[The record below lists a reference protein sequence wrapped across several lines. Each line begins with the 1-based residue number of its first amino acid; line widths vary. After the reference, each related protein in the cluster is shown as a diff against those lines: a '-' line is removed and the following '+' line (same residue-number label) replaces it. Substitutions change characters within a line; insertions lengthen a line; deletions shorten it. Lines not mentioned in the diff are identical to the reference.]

1 MIADSF
7 TDSIARMRRAGLILS
22 TAGAVAVLTFAGW
35 RNALGF
41 ACGAVIAHFNF
52 GLWQQIAG
60 ALSSQASPQA
70 SPSMA
75 LLAMR
80 YLLIGAATFV
90 IMKVLD
96 VSALPVI
103 GGLLVTAAAVLVEI
117 VRQLVNPVG
126 KP

>member
-7 TDSIARMRRAGLILS
+7 TDSVARMRRAGLIIS
-22 TAGAVAVLTFAGW
+22 TAAAIAVLTFAGW

-41 ACGAVIAHFNF
+41 ACGAIIAHFNF

-60 ALSSQASPQA
+60 ALSSQASP
-70 SPSMA
+70 SMA

-80 YLLIGAATFV
+80 YLLIGVATFV
-90 IMKVLD
+90 IMKVLG

-103 GGLLVTAAAVLVEI
+103 AGLLVTAAAVLVEI
-117 VRQLVNPVG
+117 VRQLVNPAG

>member
-1 MIADSF
+1 
-7 TDSIARMRRAGLILS
+7 
-22 TAGAVAVLTFAGW
+22 
-35 RNALGF
+35 
-41 ACGAVIAHFNF
+41 
-52 GLWQQIAG
+52 
-60 ALSSQASPQA
+60 
-70 SPSMA
+70 MA

>member
-7 TDSIARMRRAGLILS
+7 TDSIARMRRAGLVIS
-22 TAGAVAVLTFAGW
+22 AAGTVAVLTFAGW

-60 ALSSQASPQA
+60 ALSSQA

-117 VRQLVNPVG
+117 VRQLVNPAG